1 VLQRSRIDTL
11 VCQLEAAGM
20 AQDVRMHAKCHLGGL
35 TEQLSWVPTL
45 GRTLLLPKIP
55 QGCKSHSPLRLQNL
69 AL

>member
-1 VLQRSRIDTL
+1 
-11 VCQLEAAGM
+11 
-20 AQDVRMHAKCHLGGL
+20 VRMHAKCHLGGL